1 MRKGVGGRREEDRRG
16 DGDGRGRG
24 DGDGRGMGDGDGRGM
39 GGGWE
44 GQWKGGYNIVMLQ
57 LLAILS
63 LF

>member
-1 MRKGVGGRREEDRRG
+1 MCVRKGVGGRREEDRRG
-16 DGDGRGRG
+16 DGDGRG
-24 DGDGRGMGDGDGRGM
+24 M

-44 GQWKGGYNIVMLQ
+44 GEWKGGYNIVMLQ